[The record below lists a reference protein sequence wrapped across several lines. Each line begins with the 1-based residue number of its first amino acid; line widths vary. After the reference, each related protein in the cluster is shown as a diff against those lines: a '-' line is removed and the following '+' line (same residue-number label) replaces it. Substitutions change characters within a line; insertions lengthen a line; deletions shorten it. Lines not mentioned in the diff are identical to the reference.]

1 MSKNTNVVSVV
12 DSEIPAFEFNR
23 FHGSGDIFIN
33 NKPTGPVQNHA
44 ILFEDTFDMMQQKFK
59 EQYLDDMDLG
69 IATEDVYCPY
79 IKTMHVSRANGR
91 LVINVE
97 SDVSNAIEI
106 LRNDTFGM
114 EFKGDVISNDGNIT
128 IGDKAFSIEEAFQ
141 KHAKLEYYGVKRV
154 KGEDYHIYKIS
165 AVKKMSDEVRD
176 AYVEQFERYSENAT
190 ASLGLDY
197 NEIKSEIEEKYTGSM
212 STGPI
217 ELPEIPSGR
226 PIYIAN
232 INNKLMVS
240 ADGVSF
246 MNAPLGGDGVE
257 ISSTIKVSDK
267 TKFLSLLRGLVN
279 AGANVVT
286 LPLYHGDKHDTND
299 LFSVSVKT
307 IMVDYDNAIETGV
320 VHVVAHLV
328 VDDGQIVLHDN
339 PDIIIGAGDKFVVE
353 KDVEVNGFTS
363 FDAENIKLFIN
374 MSVEY
379 YRQIPKASIA
389 FDTAQEMLV
398 HDNTYLVKM
407 GLPISIRVPRTG
419 SVFEDMTEAQA
430 SGISGW
436 FDFTVE
442 EGQ

>member
-1 MSKNTNVVSVV
+1 
-12 DSEIPAFEFNR
+12 
-23 FHGSGDIFIN
+23 
-33 NKPTGPVQNHA
+33 
-44 ILFEDTFDMMQQKFK
+44 
-59 EQYLDDMDLG
+59 
-69 IATEDVYCPY
+69 
-79 IKTMHVSRANGR
+79 
-91 LVINVE
+91 
-97 SDVSNAIEI
+97 
-106 LRNDTFGM
+106 
-114 EFKGDVISNDGNIT
+114 
-128 IGDKAFSIEEAFQ
+128 
-141 KHAKLEYYGVKRV
+141 
-154 KGEDYHIYKIS
+154 
-165 AVKKMSDEVRD
+165 
-176 AYVEQFERYSENAT
+176 
-190 ASLGLDY
+190 
-197 NEIKSEIEEKYTGSM
+197 
-212 STGPI
+212 
-217 ELPEIPSGR
+217 
-226 PIYIAN
+226 
-232 INNKLMVS
+232 LMVS

-328 VDDGQIVLHDN
+328 VDDGQIVLQDN

-419 SVFEDMTEAQA
+419 SVFEDMAEAQA